1 MAHWFVRSEPDVYSI
16 DDLKKD
22 GKTVWDGVR
31 NNAAAL
37 HLKAMKSGDEVIF
50 YHSNIGKEVVG
61 VARVSKEAFPD
72 PKDPTGRWVAVELA
86 YVRHLPKSVPLP
98 DLKAHPA
105 LSEMAMIRQS
115 RLSVSPVT
123 EAEWKVVLKM
133 AGIEP

>member
-1 MAHWFVRSEPDVYSI
+1 MAYWFVRSEPDVYSI
-16 DDLKKD
+16 DDLKRD

-37 HLKAMKSGDEVIF
+37 HLKAMKEGDEVIF

-61 VARVSKEAFPD
+61 VAKVVKEVFPD
-72 PKDPTGRWVAVELA
+72 ASDPTGRWVAVELG
-86 YVRHLPKSVPLP
+86 YGRHLPKAVPLP
-98 DLKAHPA
+98 ELKAEPA

-123 EAEWKVVLKM
+123 SAEWKVVMRM
-133 AGIEP
+133 AGG